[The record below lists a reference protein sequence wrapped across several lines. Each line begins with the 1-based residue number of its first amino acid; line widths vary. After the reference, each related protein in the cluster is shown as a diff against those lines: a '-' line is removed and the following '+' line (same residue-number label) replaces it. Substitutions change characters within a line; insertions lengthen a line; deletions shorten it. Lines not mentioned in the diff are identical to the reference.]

1 MRHVHAHGDGRFDAL
16 AVTRL
21 LEPFVGAFHEGLRIP
36 LGTQTHDLG
45 AEFFIYFY
53 AALVV
58 TLYRD
63 LFSVL
68 RHEAT
73 REARCLNPFIF
84 RSMDGNGRSWARLQ
98 RVA

>member
-45 AEFFIYFY
+45 AGFFIYVY
-53 AALVV
+53 SVLVV
-58 TLYRD
+58 TRYRV
-63 LFSVL
+63 LFQVL

-73 REARCLNPFIF
+73 REAGYSLASLI
-84 RSMDGNGRSWARLQ
+84 DLTELQ
-98 RVA
+98 APLPRTWQVA